1 MGLQFSHHFSLV
13 CILKYQVGLYV
24 ISPAVK
30 SVIERVIESL
40 PVVSILDQPSC
51 KECNRATASGK
62 YT

>member
-1 MGLQFSHHFSLV
+1 M
-13 CILKYQVGLYV
+13 